1 MEFKNKTFLNLKR
14 NPFPFSFR
22 DKRCQKHFTPRHHPI
37 MFGAESYGLDDDEPE
52 AWPEVSQ
59 QKLDEALRCA
69 ICGDLFTMPVR

>member
-1 MEFKNKTFLNLKR
+1 
-14 NPFPFSFR
+14 
-22 DKRCQKHFTPRHHPI
+22 